1 MIFSMALESA
11 NRGLTPMSFFAVYN
25 GSGNFGVAIGATDVP
40 GNGFLIVNRLGRN
53 SEHEIAVLCGGETRE
68 PVWESP

>member
-25 GSGNFGVAIGATDVP
+25 GSGNFGVAIGATDS
-40 GNGFLIVNRLGRN
+40 RLRARN
-53 SEHEIAVLCGGETRE
+53 LCRAQG
-68 PVWESP
+68 

>member
-1 MIFSMALESA
+1 
-11 NRGLTPMSFFAVYN
+11 MSFFAVYN

-53 SEHEIAVLCGGETRE
+53 PEHEIAVLYGGETRE
-68 PVWESP
+68 PVCESP